1 MSNKKSY
8 LISVGL
14 ILGGVI
20 LIFLGDRFWKPL
32 IIAGIILAV
41 AGLFIIEEAIW

>member
-1 MSNKKSY
+1 MSFGM
-8 LISVGL
+8 IFV
-14 ILGGVI
+14 GVI
-20 LIFLGDRFWKPL
+20 LVFLGDRFWKPL